1 MQEKDKIPFTDH
13 LEELRKRLIICI
25 VAVIVGF
32 IVSYCFKEWLFKFL
46 TYPLISAMKPGENL
60 IYTNLPEAFFTYLR
74 VALLAG
80 IVLAAPVILY
90 QFWMFVAPGLYHKER
105 RMLGPILFFSVLFFI
120 GGAVF
125 GYVVVFPLGFHFF
138 LSFATDTIRP
148 LPTMSEYLSLASTFL
163 LAFGLVF
170 ELPLVI
176 VFFVKLGIISIDF
189 LTKNRKYAIL
199 VCFIVAAI
207 LTPPD
212 VVSQTL
218 MAVPMV
224 ALYEIGIIGARI
236 FASKKPAED
245 IPEADIPEHNE
256 EHESGEDN
264 TET

>member
-1 MQEKDKIPFTDH
+1 MKEEEKIPFTDH
-13 LEELRKRLIICI
+13 LGELRKRLITCV
-25 VAVIVGF
+25 VAVGVGF
-32 IVSYCFKEWLFKFL
+32 IVAYCFKEWLFNFL
-46 TYPLISAMKPGENL
+46 THPLISAMKPGEKL

-80 IVLAAPVILY
+80 VVLAAPVIIY
-90 QFWMFVAPGLYHKER
+90 QFWIFVAPGLYHKER
-105 RMLGPILFFSVLFFI
+105 RMLGPILFFSVLFFM
-120 GGAVF
+120 GGAIF
-125 GYVVVFPLGFHFF
+125 GYVVVFPLGFRFF

-163 LAFGLVF
+163 LAFGLIF

-199 VCFIVAAI
+199 VFFIIAAI

-218 MAVPMV
+218 MAVPMI
-224 ALYEIGIIGARI
+224 ALYEIGIIGARV
-236 FASKKPAED
+236 FASKKTVKNASE
-245 IPEADIPEHNE
+245 
-256 EHESGEDN
+256 
-264 TET
+264 TEV